1 MSRLQPFIDP
11 ADYPLDRVQMTVE
24 ECMRRNP
31 QRHEFLQLDSILY
44 LSLEENLI
52 VGHRHLRGDEFW
64 VRGHLPGRP
73 LFPGVLQVETMAQVA
88 SIHAHAKLELAEDV
102 FMGFGAVDDVRF
114 RQAVPPS
121 VDLWIAGRIKKANK
135 RRPFFR
141 WEGQMLYGDGSLV
154 SQATITGVQL

>member
-1 MSRLQPFIDP
+1 MSRLPILIDP

-31 QRHEFLQLDSILY
+31 QRHEFLQLDSILH
-44 LSLEENLI
+44 LALEDNLI
-52 VGHRHLRGDEFW
+52 VGHRRLKEEEFW

-114 RQAVPPS
+114 REEVSPGT
-121 VDLWIAGRIKKANK
+121 DLWIAGRIMKANK
-135 RRPFFR
+135 RRPYFR
-141 WEGQMLYGDGSLV
+141 WQGQILFADGRLV
-154 SQATITGVQL
+154 SQSIITGVQL